1 MAQELRDPNGQLG
14 GKSGL
19 IRVTGLAQS
28 ASVEQG

>member
-19 IRVTGLAQS
+19 IRITSLAQS
-28 ASVEQG
+28 ASAEQG